1 MNIFKYKKDFKIKRN
16 SIFTTLSQQI
26 LDGRLLLT
34 VMSGQKS
41 NLICEFKLELII
53 TFHLWFVVKNIVNVT
68 ISKINDKIE
77 CQIYHFN

>member
-1 MNIFKYKKDFKIKRN
+1 MNIFKYKKYFKIKRN

-26 LDGRLLLT
+26 LCGRLLLT
-34 VMSGQKS
+34 VMGEQKS

-53 TFHLWFVVKNIVNVT
+53 TFHLWFVVKNIVDVT

>member
-26 LDGRLLLT
+26 LCGRLLLT
-34 VMSGQKS
+34 VMGEQKS

-53 TFHLWFVVKNIVNVT
+53 TFHLWFVVKNIVDVT

>member
-53 TFHLWFVVKNIVNVT
+53 TFHLWFVMKIIVNIT